1 MILNYA
7 KLGHVF
13 TLLKDLASVVTL
25 SFLLKT
31 LIWNKM
37 AFLASNSTKP
47 AGLEVN
53 LLKKTICKNIYQS
66 SFLYTIL

>member
-31 LIWNKM
+31 LI
-37 AFLASNSTKP
+37 
-47 AGLEVN
+47 
-53 LLKKTICKNIYQS
+53 
-66 SFLYTIL
+66 